1 MQRTAYLQRLF
12 AHLTNKCSL
21 YSAPD
26 IFCYAV
32 CLGGSYHT
40 LLAFVLRIN
49 HAPRTLSGE
58 PLDNWLS
65 THRIVALVVKSTTA
79 FLSALTK
86 FTCTWRDS
94 LTIRYQPLT
103 SKRRTNCPFKGGPR
117 RSTPAQFDYLC
128 STNYE
133 VYEVDLCESHTS
145 HLLAIAPQKIGVAGF
160 SSATLH
166 RRICQGFI
174 YRAGWAD
181 GGASEIRTRNPL
193 LAGQV
198 PYHSAISP

>member
-1 MQRTAYLQRLF
+1 M
-12 AHLTNKCSL
+12 
-21 YSAPD
+21 
-26 IFCYAV
+26 
-32 CLGGSYHT
+32 
-40 LLAFVLRIN
+40 
-49 HAPRTLSGE
+49 
-58 PLDNWLS
+58 S
-65 THRIVALVVKSTTA
+65 THRIVALVVKSPTA
-79 FLSALTK
+79 FLPALTK
-86 FTCTWRDS
+86 FTRTWRDS
-94 LTIRYQPLT
+94 LTIRYQPQT

-117 RSTPAQFDYLC
+117 RSQRQPKFGCLC

-160 SSATLH
+160 SIATLH

-198 PYHSAISP
+198 PYRWAITP